1 MVPAGRRTPK
11 PVAASRSSTWLGVV
25 GLAAGQQG
33 GVPEFFVGDHRDDGL
48 RQIEVDVG
56 VHAEQDVPKGGQI
69 GRGAER
75 DGPGP
80 ARLASG
86 QRGLEG
92 IQVEVSER
100 DVPALHPLRVGEA
113 AALELFGDRDRGALV
128 GRVEVPPRVARGLQ
142 RPEQGRHPAD

>member
-56 VHAEQDVPKGGQI
+56 VHAEQDVPQCGQFQ
-69 GRGAER
+69 RRAESDLPR
-75 DGPGP
+75 
-80 ARLASG
+80 
-86 QRGLEG
+86 
-92 IQVEVSER
+92 
-100 DVPALHPLRVGEA
+100 
-113 AALELFGDRDRGALV
+113 
-128 GRVEVPPRVARGLQ
+128 PPR
-142 RPEQGRHPAD
+142 